1 MIRHNKV
8 SNRFSPSLL
17 GVTALALS
25 TIAARDAGAQQA
37 DPGSTLEEIVVTA
50 QKREQS
56 INDVGMSIAAV
67 SGESL
72 QARGI
77 ESAADLV
84 KVVPGFS
91 YTPTQFDMPVY
102 TLRGVGYYESSLAAN
117 PAVSVYVDE
126 VPLPYPA
133 MVRGAL
139 LDLQRVEVLMGPQ
152 GTLFGQNATG
162 GAINYIA
169 NKPTSTFEAGVTA
182 DYGRFNTVGLEGYV
196 SGPLSEKIGA
206 RLALSSVQGDG
217 WQRSMDR
224 GDELGRTDEIVGRLL
239 VDFNAT
245 DTLAFRLNANG
256 WQDQSESQAPQHRGI
271 SIAVPGVPLDPAF
284 ISAPLAR
291 DDARATNFDPGFDYS
306 RDTTF
311 YQTALRADWSA
322 SDSLTV
328 TSLSSWQHT
337 DREQFA
343 ETDGTSVQDLA
354 LGTTGE
360 ISSFSQELRLAGEG
374 GGRLRHWVVG
384 ANYQD
389 DEILDH
395 QDVLLDVGTS
405 SFVALGPFGTFHYQG
420 IDNLSRNDV
429 RTWAAFASVELAL
442 TDRLALELGG
452 RYTEARNEFAGCTAD
467 DGTGEIASAFSALQ
481 ALGAFLGANP
491 TVAPIA
497 GGCATIIDAN
507 FNVGETRDTL
517 EEDNVPWRANL
528 NWHVTDD
535 VLLYAN
541 VSRGYKAGNFP
552 TLSASN
558 GSQFTPV
565 TQEELTAYETGF
577 KMTLPAQ
584 RMQLNSAAFYYD
596 YVNKQLRGRVTDP
609 LFGQLEALVNVP
621 KSHVWGAEV
630 QWTWEPVGGFTSN
643 LGATYIQ
650 TQIDGTFA
658 NFSQFGGPPQ
668 SFSGNEFP
676 YSPNWQGNADI
687 GYRHS
692 LTSTIVGFVGAALTY
707 RSETKGGLEND
718 PRLAI
723 DSYAL
728 LDLRAGLENEPGTWR
743 VMAWGRNVT
752 DEYYWNNVLKAQDN
766 VIRYAGRPSTYGITL
781 SYRF

>member
-1 MIRHNKV
+1 MMIRHNETC
-8 SNRFSPSLL
+8 SRFSKSLL
-17 GVTALALS
+17 GMTALTLS
-25 TIAARDAGAQQA
+25 TLATAQNPA
-37 DPGSTLEEIVVTA
+37 DPAATLEEIVVTA

-56 INDVGMSIAAV
+56 INDVGMSISAV
-67 SGESL
+67 SGDTL
-72 QARGI
+72 LARGI

-84 KVVPGFS
+84 RVVPGFS

-139 LDLQRVEVLMGPQ
+139 LDLQRVEVLKGPQ

-182 DYGRFNTVGLEGYV
+182 DYGRFNTLGLDGYV
-196 SGPLSEKIGA
+196 SGPLTDQLGV

-217 WQRSMDR
+217 WQRGIDR
-224 GDELGRTDEIVGRLL
+224 GDELGSTDEVIGRLL
-239 VDFNAT
+239 VDFNPSDA
-245 DTLAFRLNANG
+245 LALRFNANG
-256 WQDQSESQAPQHRGI
+256 WRDRSDSQAPQHRGI
-271 SIAVPGVPLDPAF
+271 SAAVPGVPLDPAF
-284 ISAPLAR
+284 VAAPLAP

-322 SDSLTV
+322 TDSVTLTA
-328 TSLSSWQHT
+328 LSAWQHT
-337 DREQFA
+337 DRDQFA

-374 GGRLRHWVVG
+374 GRLRHWVLG

-389 DEILDH
+389 DEIIDH
-395 QDVLLDVGTS
+395 QDVLLGVGTS
-405 SFVALGPFGTFHYQG
+405 SFVALGPFGTFHFDG
-420 IDNLSRNDV
+420 VDNVSRNDV
-429 RTWAAFASVELAL
+429 RTWAVFASIELAL
-442 TDRLALELGG
+442 TDRLALELGA
-452 RYTEARNEFAGCTAD
+452 RYTEARNEFVGCSAD
-467 DGTGEIASAFSALQ
+467 DGTGELAAAFSALQ

-491 TVAPIA
+491 TVAPVT
-497 GGCATIIDAN
+497 GGCVTIVDAN
-507 FNVGETRDTL
+507 LNVGETRDTL

-528 NWHVTDD
+528 NWHATDD

-541 VSRGYKAGNFP
+541 VSRGFKAGNFP
-552 TLSASN
+552 TLSASDA
-558 GSQFTPV
+558 SQFTPV
-565 TQEELTAYETGF
+565 TQEELTAYETGVKATF
-577 KMTLPAQ
+577 PAG
-584 RMQLNSAAFYYD
+584 RMQLNGAAFYYD
-596 YVNKQLRGRVTDP
+596 YLDKQLRGRVSDP

-621 KSHVWGAEV
+621 RSHVWGVAV
-630 QWTWEPVGGFTSN
+630 QWTWSPASGFTAN
-643 LGATYIQ
+643 LGATYLQ
-650 TQIDGTFA
+650 TQIDGTFE

-676 YSPNWQGNADI
+676 YSPEWQANGDV
-687 GYRHS
+687 GYRHAV
-692 LTSTIVGFVGAALTY
+692 TSSMTAFIGAGLTY
-707 RSETKGGLEND
+707 RSETKGGLED
-718 PRLAI
+718 DARLAI
-723 DSYAL
+723 DSYTL
-728 LDLRAGLENEPGTWR
+728 LDLRAGIEDELGRWR
-743 VMAWGRNVT
+743 AMFWGRNVT

-766 VIRYAGRPSTYGITL
+766 VVRYAGRPATYGITL